1 VSRVWLL
8 KAVDRY
14 RSRFP
19 EELEVITAFEG
30 FVRAHEQCFERTF
43 AQGHVTGSAWILDQ
57 AHGHCLLTHHQKLQ
71 RWFQLGGHADGDSNI
86 VRVAMREAQEESG
99 LSSLRLVSTEIFDLD
114 IHLIPERRGEAAHH
128 HFDVRF
134 LFEGDRNEALSVSEE
149 SLDLAWVSLADI
161 GDYTDEDSM
170 HRMVQKTG

>member
-1 VSRVWLL
+1 
-8 KAVDRY
+8 
-14 RSRFP
+14 
-19 EELEVITAFEG
+19 
-30 FVRAHEQCFERTF
+30 
-43 AQGHVTGSAWILDQ
+43 
-57 AHGHCLLTHHQKLQ
+57 
-71 RWFQLGGHADGDSNI
+71 
-86 VRVAMREAQEESG
+86 MREAQEESG

-114 IHLIPERRGEAAHH
+114 IHLIPERRSEAAHH